1 MLRIIVHGGAGDIK
15 SEEEV
20 PIRVDVCKK
29 ACSTGFSVLKN
40 GKSSID
46 AVVEAVKVFEDH
58 PLFDAGRGSY
68 LNEEGNVEM
77 DAGIMDGSTLNM
89 GAVSAVTC
97 VKSPVELARFVM
109 EKSEHNFLTGK
120 GAEAFA
126 KEMGMQFEPLQY
138 FLTERTV
145 KLYRKTRFGDTV
157 GAVALDGT
165 GKIAVA
171 VSTGGV
177 PFKHL
182 GRVGDS
188 PLVGSG
194 FYANDSFGSVATG
207 IGEDIMRLVLSVRI
221 GFYLEKMDLDKAVAQ
236 SIKDLDVINGKA
248 GLIALDKMGNI
259 SFHYNTKGMFHAY
272 MREDLEECVGGI

>member
-1 MLRIIVHGGAGDIK
+1 MLRIIVHGGAGDIR

-20 PIRVDVCKK
+20 PVCVDACKN

-46 AVVEAVKVFEDH
+46 AVVAAVKVLEDH

-68 LNEEGNVEM
+68 LNEKGNVEM

-97 VKSPVELARFVM
+97 VKNPAELARFVM
-109 EKSEHNFLTGK
+109 EKSRHNFLTGE

-126 KEMGMQFEPLQY
+126 KEMAVQFEPLQY

-145 KLYRKTRFGDTV
+145 NLHEKTLFGDTV
-157 GAVALDGT
+157 GAVALDEE

-194 FYANDSFGSVATG
+194 FYANDSFGAVATG

-221 GFYLEKMDLDKAVAQ
+221 GFYLGEMGLNKAVAQ
-236 SIKDLDVINGKA
+236 AIKDLDVINGKA
-248 GLIALDKMGNI
+248 GLIALDKTGDI
-259 SFHYNTKGMFHAY
+259 SLYRNTEGMFYAY
-272 MREDLEECVGGI
+272 MREDLKECVGGV